1 VLYFFQKYEN
11 QRYFVVMNTPLLI
24 SEILI
29 YPVKSLGAISLSQA
43 EVEERGLRYDRRWLV
58 VDDNNRFVTQR
69 QYPTMA
75 LIEVS
80 ITENGLQLR
89 HRTRDLGILT
99 VPFQPETFDLVTV
112 TLWDDQIESVI
123 VNDASNRWLSEALGF
138 SARLVYLPDTSPR
151 LADPNYA
158 PFDAN
163 VSFADGYPVLVI
175 GQSSLDDL
183 NTRLSEPVSM
193 IRFRPNLVFE
203 GGLPYDE
210 DQWYE
215 FTVGNL
221 TFYGVKPC
229 ARCILT
235 TVDPEKGEIA
245 GKEPIRTLST
255 YRKRNNKI
263 FFGQNL
269 MTNQTG
275 TIKIGDEISVLSRKQ
290 RQTMSEE
297 I

>member
-1 VLYFFQKYEN
+1 MSHLI
-11 QRYFVVMNTPLLI
+11 I

-29 YPVKSLGAISLSQA
+29 YPVKSLGSISLSQA

-58 VDDNNRFVTQR
+58 IDDHNRFVTQR
-69 QYPTMA
+69 QYPAMA

-89 HRTRDLGILT
+89 HRTRDLDILF

-112 TLWDDQIESVI
+112 MLWDDQIEAVI
-123 VNDASNRWLSEALGF
+123 VNGASNRWLTEALGF

-163 VSFADGYPVLVI
+163 VSFADGYPLLLI

-183 NTRLSEPVSM
+183 NTRLPEPVSM
-193 IRFRPNLVFE
+193 LRFRPNLVFA
-203 GGLPYDE
+203 GGLPYEE

-215 FTVGNL
+215 FSVGNL
-221 TFYGVKPC
+221 TFFGVKPC

-235 TVDPEKGEIA
+235 TIDPEKGELE
-245 GKEPIRTLST
+245 GKEPLRTLST

-275 TIKIGDEISVLSRKQ
+275 VIKIGDEINVVSRKQ

-297 I
+297 V